1 MVDFKMLI
9 NVSSF
14 VISLLW
20 VWCRVELE
28 GFNRI
33 WLELVADPFEFIYG
47 GGEQFSYLNL
57 RNAEQYSNI
66 SNFSFQLF
74 YISSISHTLRA
85 FHSMKYLSNIKVLI
99 FVIFRHT
106 F

>member
-1 MVDFKMLI
+1 MKLHEATQFVYKLLNLWLI
-9 NVSSF
+9 KVSSF

-57 RNAEQYSNI
+57 RNAEHNSNI
-66 SNFSFQLF
+66 YILYSSNFSFQLF
-74 YISSISHTLRA
+74 LYQLH
-85 FHSMKYLSNIKVLI
+85 
-99 FVIFRHT
+99 
-106 F
+106 